1 MKRNKQMKPVLK
13 YTLSLSF
20 LFMAAQVSGQ
30 VKENG
35 QKPEEKAVTEEIE
48 VVRPYKPVL
57 ADAVKIRRSPDMNT
71 REAFKPALTYN
82 ILDKRLE
89 LNSEIR
95 QLEAQEMPAERPPF
109 LKNNFARI
117 GAGNLNTALG
127 ELYINTGTD
136 EALQAGMFAR
146 HLSQS
151 GDLEKQQLSGQEIG
165 LFGRSIG
172 DALTFGGR
180 VNYDRRST
188 FFYGVDPLS
197 SQAADLAKQRFN
209 TLEAEGELY
218 NNYREDSR
226 VNFGLKAN
234 AYTFGNIGAGKENSL
249 ALNGYFNTSLNQF
262 NLGFSVSSD
271 FTGSKDSMYSIG
283 NHILR
288 GNPYLKFKGDGFLL
302 DLGLNMVQEFGD
314 RSRTHIFP
322 AVSVE
327 VPVAAEYAILF
338 GGLKGGVLKS
348 SLREFTYENPFLNSN
363 IGLQNGV
370 EKANIYGGVKGN
382 AGGGFGFKVMAYYK
396 KIEDMPLYVNN
407 DQEVNRFDVVY
418 DPQTKIMG
426 IEGEMSIKAT
436 DVFTL
441 TGKAEANSYKLTT
454 QEEAWYKPG
463 FRLTGNGRASINK
476 KLALDAEV
484 YFNGDVYARNP
495 GAPAP
500 GQVPDGTPFMT
511 RIKGF
516 VDLAAGAEYQVNSSI
531 GVYLRANNLFGTKYQ
546 QYLYYPK
553 FGMNILGGFH
563 YSF

>member
-30 VKENG
+30 VKEND

-95 QLEAQEMPAERPPF
+95 QLEAQEIPAERPPF

-151 GDLEKQQLSGQEIG
+151 GDVEKQQLSGQEIG

-180 VNYDRRST
+180 LTYDRRST
-188 FFYGVDPLS
+188 FFYGIDPLS
-197 SQAADLAKQRFN
+197 SQVADLAKQRFN
-209 TLEAEGELY
+209 SLEAEGELY

-249 ALNGYFNTSLNQF
+249 ALNGYFNTVMNQF
-262 NLGFSVSSD
+262 NLGFNVSSD
-271 FTGSKDSMYSIG
+271 FTGSKDSLYSIG
-283 NHILR
+283 NHIVR

-370 EKANIYGGVKGN
+370 EKAHIYGGVKGN

-396 KIEDMPLYVNN
+396 KIEDMPLYVNSA
-407 DQEVNRFDVVY
+407 QEVNRFDVVY

-484 YFNGDVYARNP
+484 FFNGDVYARNP

-531 GVYLRANNLFGTKYQ
+531 GVYLRANNLFGTIYQ

>member
-1 MKRNKQMKPVLK
+1 NKQMRPVLK

-35 QKPEEKAVTEEIE
+35 EKPEQKAVTEEIE

-71 REAFKPALTYN
+71 KEAFKPALTYN

-95 QLEAQEMPAERPPF
+95 QLEAQQMPEERPPF

-127 ELYINTGTD
+127 ELYINTGAD
-136 EALQAGMFAR
+136 EGLQAGMFAR

-151 GDLEKQQLSGQEIG
+151 GDVNKQQVSRQEFGI
-165 LFGRSIG
+165 FGRSIG
-172 DALTFGGR
+172 DAVTYAGR
-180 VNYDRRST
+180 LSYDRRST
-188 FFYGVDPLS
+188 FFYGVNPVSSAVADP
-197 SQAADLAKQRFN
+197 AKQRFN
-209 TLEAEGELY
+209 TLEAEGEMY
-218 NNYREDSR
+218 NNYSEDDR
-226 VNFGLKAN
+226 INFGLKAN
-234 AYTFGNIGAGKENSL
+234 AYTFGNIAAGKENAL
-249 ALNGYFNTSLNQF
+249 ALNGYFNTALNQF
-262 NLGFSVSSD
+262 NLGFNVSTD
-271 FTGSKDSMYSIG
+271 FTASKDSLYTVG
-283 NHILR
+283 NNVLR
-288 GNPYLKFKGDGFLL
+288 GNPYLKLKGNGFLL
-302 DLGLNMVQEFGD
+302 ELGLNMIQEFGD
-314 RSRTHIFP
+314 RSRTHVFP
-322 AVSVE
+322 AASVE

-338 GGLKGGVLKS
+338 AGLKGDVMKS
-348 SLREFTYENPFLNSN
+348 SIREFSYDNPFLNSN
-363 IGLQNGV
+363 ISLRNAV
-370 EKANIYGGVKGN
+370 EKANIYGGIKGN

-396 KIEDMPLYVNN
+396 KIEDMPLFVNN
-407 DQEVNRFDVVY
+407 AADVSRFDVVY
-418 DPQTKIMG
+418 DEETKVMG

-441 TGKAEANSYKLTT
+441 TGKAQANNYKLST
-454 QEEAWYKPG
+454 QEEAWFKPG
-463 FRLTGNGRASINK
+463 FRLSGNGRASINK
-476 KLALDAEV
+476 KLALDAEIV
-484 YFNGDVYARNP
+484 FNGDVYGRIP

-500 GQVPDGTPFMT
+500 GQVPAGTIVMT

-516 VDLAAGAEYQVNSSI
+516 ADLSAGAEYQVNSNI
-531 GVYLRANNLFGTKYQ
+531 GVYLRGNNLFGTKYQ

>member
-30 VKENG
+30 VKEND

-95 QLEAQEMPAERPPF
+95 QLEAQEIPAERPPF

-180 VNYDRRST
+180 LTYDRRST
-188 FFYGVDPLS
+188 FFYGIDPLS
-197 SQAADLAKQRFN
+197 SQVADLAKQRFN
-209 TLEAEGELY
+209 SLEAEGELY

-249 ALNGYFNTSLNQF
+249 ALNGYFNTVLNQF
-262 NLGFSVSSD
+262 NLGFNVSSD
-271 FTGSKDSMYSIG
+271 FTGSKDSLYSIG
-283 NHILR
+283 NHIVR

-370 EKANIYGGVKGN
+370 EKAHIYGGVKGN

-407 DQEVNRFDVVY
+407 AQEVNRFDVVY

-484 YFNGDVYARNP
+484 FFNGDVYARNP